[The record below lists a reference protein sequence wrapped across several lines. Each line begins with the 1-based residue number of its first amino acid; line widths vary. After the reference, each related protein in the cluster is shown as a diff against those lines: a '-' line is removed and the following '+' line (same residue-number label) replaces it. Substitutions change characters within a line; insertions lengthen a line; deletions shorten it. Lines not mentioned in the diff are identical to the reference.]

1 MLMKPNCMFTYL
13 CSGIYRLVI
22 VSNNASTPL
31 NVLTKK
37 SAKLRLISSSHYVLW
52 VAIKRDKFCISD
64 IQNKQ
69 TDTRYDSQNRTC
81 EKDPI
86 MQFA

>member
-1 MLMKPNCMFTYL
+1 MVMKPNCMFTYL
-13 CSGIYRLVI
+13 WSGIYRLVI

-37 SAKLRLISSSHYVLW
+37 SAALRLISSSHNVLW
-52 VAIKRDKFCISD
+52 AAIKRDKFCSSD

-69 TDTRYDSQNRTC
+69 ADTSYDSQNRTC
-81 EKDPI
+81 ERIP
-86 MQFA
+86 